1 MKIVQ
6 FELAVEYSSALESE
20 CFNEQLRCIDFFTH
34 FMFPYAL
41 FVSQLNLSDIDT
53 SDIVLLKEG

>member
-1 MKIVQ
+1 MEIVQ

-20 CFNEQLRCIDFFTH
+20 CFNEQLQCIDF
-34 FMFPYAL
+34 L
-41 FVSQLNLSDIDT
+41 RVSMRCLSDVDT

>member
-1 MKIVQ
+1 MEIVQ
-6 FELAVEYSSALESE
+6 FELTVEYSSALESE
-20 CFNEQLRCIDFFTH
+20 CFNEQLRCIYFFTH

-41 FVSQLNLSDIDT
+41 FVSQLNLSDVDT